1 MTYKEMEE
9 IQLDIDIFEDLAT
22 GYIAGKTGNILANS
36 DNNEEIFERIF
47 NEIGFDM
54 NKEAIF
60 ALVDNYLD
68 EDWDYE

>member
-54 NKEAIF
+54 NKKAIF